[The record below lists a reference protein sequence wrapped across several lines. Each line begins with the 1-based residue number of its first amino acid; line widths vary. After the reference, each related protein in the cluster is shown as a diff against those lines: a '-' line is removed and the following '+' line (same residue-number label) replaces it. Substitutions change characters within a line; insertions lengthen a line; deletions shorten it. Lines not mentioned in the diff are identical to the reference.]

1 MLKSWLSVG
10 LVSFMLIGCADSASD
25 NETQSETEESVT
37 VVGTESTDAEAE
49 VKYTVTE
56 APSVQE
62 KVAAPA
68 SGLNPAH
75 GQPGHDCD
83 IEVGAPLNGSGGK
96 SQPALAPNLAT
107 RPAAPSQ
114 PATGA
119 LNPAHG
125 QPGHD
130 CGVAVGAPL
139 PAK

>member
-1 MLKSWLSVG
+1 
-10 LVSFMLIGCADSASD
+10 MLIGCADNASD
-25 NETQSETEESVT
+25 NEAQTETEESVT
-37 VVGTESTDAEAE
+37 VVDTEIADAEAEAE

-62 KVAAPA
+62 KVAAPN

-83 IEVGAPLNGSGGK
+83 IEVGAPLDGSGVQN
-96 SQPALAPNLAT
+96 QPSFAPNQAT
-107 RPAAPSQ
+107 QPAAPSQ